1 MICNEVTSAIFY
13 DLSSS
18 GWMEMFG
25 LVELHVAETAAEL
38 KPVLDKVEA
47 ASQLGHF
54 AIGYICYEAASG
66 LDTSLNHRPK
76 HSYPLAIFAEFEETR
91 PIDLPVDLKAVK
103 LRETID
109 KNCFS
114 QSIGKIREHLKNGDT
129 YQVNFTH
136 QLIGDCS
143 EVPLNVFAKLI
154 QAQPT
159 PYGIFF
165 ETEHFAIC
173 SASPELFFSLKNEE
187 IEMKP
192 MKGTRKRGRYL
203 AEDLQYKAEL
213 GSSEKD
219 RAENLMILDMVR
231 NDLGRICQPGS
242 IKPSKL
248 FEIHKLPTVW
258 QQTSSVTGK
267 TEATLAEIFSATFPC
282 ASITGAP
289 KIKAMEIISELEII
303 PRGVYTGT
311 LGYLKPNREAS
322 FNVAI
327 RTMFIDKKAR
337 KASYGVGGGI
347 VWDSKAESEWEESL
361 LKAQLLDFPTASFEL
376 FETMRYDPHHGVYL
390 LEEHI
395 SRLNA
400 SCDYFGWT
408 FEETRARNLL
418 EDIKSDD
425 ALRIKLL
432 MTHNGEFILEK
443 SSLPVFESLVR
454 LKFASRPIDS
464 SNIFLFHKT
473 THRRVY
479 EEAKKDLIK
488 CDDVILFNE
497 KGELTETTIANLYVE
512 VGDKLMTPPLKCGV
526 LPGALRA
533 SMLSR
538 GMAFERVLYK
548 ADLLSA
554 KCIYVGSSLRGLQK
568 AILCI

>member
-1 MICNEVTSAIFY
+1 MNCNEVTSAIFY

-38 KPVLDKVEA
+38 KPVLNKVEE

-66 LDTSLNHRPK
+66 LDTSLNHRSK

-91 PIDLPVDLKAVK
+91 PIDLPVDVRAVK

-109 KNCFS
+109 KNCFTR
-114 QSIGKIREHLKNGDT
+114 SIGKIKDYLEKGET

-136 QLIGDCS
+136 QLVGDCYD
-143 EVPLNVFAKLI
+143 PPRNVFAKLI
-154 QAQPT
+154 EAQPT
-159 PYGIFF
+159 RHGIFF
-165 ETEHFAIC
+165 ETKHFAIC
-173 SASPELFFSLKNEE
+173 SASPELFFSLKHDD
-187 IEMKP
+187 IQMRP

-203 AEDLQYKAEL
+203 SEDLQYKAEL
-213 GSSEKD
+213 ASSEKD

-231 NDLGRICQPGS
+231 NDLGRICEPGS
-242 IKPSKL
+242 IKTSKL
-248 FEIHKLPTVW
+248 FEIQKLPTVW

-267 TEATLAEIFSATFPC
+267 TKASLAEIFSATFPC
-282 ASITGAP
+282 ASVTGAP
-289 KIKAMEIISELEII
+289 KVKSMEIISDLETIA
-303 PRGVYTGT
+303 RGVYTGT
-311 LGYLKPNREAS
+311 LGYVKPNREAS

-327 RTMFIDKKAR
+327 RTMFIDRAER

-347 VWDSKAESEWEESL
+347 VWDSNAESEWEESL
-361 LKAQLLDFPTASFEL
+361 LKAQLIDFPSISFEL
-376 FETMRYDPHHGVYL
+376 FETMRYDPQHGIYL

-395 SRLNA
+395 SRLRGSA
-400 SCDYFGWT
+400 EYFSRP
-408 FEETRARNLL
+408 FEETVARNLL
-418 EDIKSDD
+418 KGIKSDN
-425 ALRIKLL
+425 ALRIKLVL
-432 MTHNGEFILEK
+432 MPSGEFVIK
-443 SSLPVFESLVR
+443 QSPLPDFRGLVR
-454 LKFASRPIDS
+454 LKLANRPVDS
-464 SNIFLFHKT
+464 NNIFLFHKT
-473 THRRVY
+473 THRKVY
-479 EEAKKDLIK
+479 EEAKKEAEQ

-512 VGDKLMTPPLKCGV
+512 VGDKLLTPPLKCGL

-533 SMLSR
+533 YMLSR
-538 GMAFERVLYK
+538 GTAFERVLYK

-554 KCIYVGSSLRGLQK
+554 KCIYVGNSLRGLQK